1 MRGDQLIGY
10 WLSWRPVC
18 EQVAVQQTLSW
29 TWISVRSI
37 EEDVSVSQVKSV
49 VEGVVQHCT
58 VYMCTMYINYGNT
71 AVCIHTCMIG
81 HTTELM

>member
-37 EEDVSVSQVKSV
+37 EVRRCVSKSDQ
-49 VEGVVQHCT
+49 ECG
-58 VYMCTMYINYGNT
+58 
-71 AVCIHTCMIG
+71 
-81 HTTELM
+81 